1 MRLIEQRSRM
11 LPNAWKH
18 PVISTPPA
26 DRWETFESCHRRGR
40 SRQITITA
48 ETVWTIDR
56 FRNLEVHF
64 ASRHPLNV
72 PSQRRQSE
80 GHVFSSA
87 VYSFLSSIIRY
98 LLHSFSSLAWLFC
111 PKSRLKIHSTTAS
124 HFAEAL
130 PAAEPADWRE
140 EQNRLL
146 SHTNTVSSLCTKEK
160 KVRSIKICCSM

>member
-11 LPNAWKH
+11 LPNAWKR

-26 DRWETFESCHRRGR
+26 DRRETFESCRRRGR
-40 SRQITITA
+40 SRQITITPGA
-48 ETVWTIDR
+48 VGTIDS
-56 FRNLEVHF
+56 FRDLEVHF

-87 VYSFLSSIIRY
+87 VYSFLSSIILY

-111 PKSRLKIHSTTAS
+111 PKSRLKIHSTTGS
-124 HFAEAL
+124 HFGRGTSCCRASRLKGRAEQ
-130 PAAEPADWRE
+130 AAK
-140 EQNRLL
+140 
-146 SHTNTVSSLCTKEK
+146 SHQDSELRK
-160 KVRSIKICCSM
+160 RRFAQ